1 MKKELN
7 LTLQLENKLAN
18 IYFDSENNYYEERWS
33 TATKDASDEE
43 FKAYQLEKVEI
54 SKKLSTLYFLCDT
67 KNFLFRINNEM
78 KEWTDEVVMKYW
90 DSTELKKL
98 AFISSEKLT
107 SRLSVLNAMNVG
119 KHPYAIQ
126 YFNDEEAAKRWLF
139 EV

>member
-54 SKKLSTLYFLCDT
+54 SKKLPTLYFLCDT